1 MINYKFLNYITIF
14 YVTFQLI
21 SDVTASK
28 IILLFGQPVS
38 ITVLYFPITYIIAD
52 ILTEVYGL
60 KTANKILRQV
70 LISSIIAG
78 LVYQLAVFLPS
89 VQGTS
94 VDSAFGI
101 VLGSVPRL
109 LIGGWMAV
117 YMGGFCNNYLL
128 HQIKKITGQKHLW
141 IRTITSTFAGE
152 LVNTVVFFVV
162 ALSGI
167 IPNNVL
173 LQSIIWSWIFKVVVE
188 IVMTPLTY
196 KIVSYLKKSEQAI
209 DSQTLIKY

>member
-1 MINYKFLNYITIF
+1 MTNYKFANIITTF

-60 KTANKILRQV
+60 KIANKVLGQV
-70 LISSIIAG
+70 LLSSIIAG
-78 LVYQLAVFLPS
+78 IIYQLAVYIPS
-89 VQGTS
+89 VQGQS
-94 VDSAFGI
+94 VDLAYST
-101 VLGSVPRL
+101 VLGVVPRV
-109 LIGGWMAV
+109 LIGGWLAV
-117 YMGGFCNNYLL
+117 YLGGISNNYLL
-128 HQIKKITGQKHLW
+128 HKIKKITGQKYLW

-152 LVNTVVFFVV
+152 LVNTAVFFVV

-167 IPNNVL
+167 IPNNL
-173 LQSIIWSWIFKVVVE
+173 LLMSIIWSWVFKVAIE
-188 IVMTPLTY
+188 IIMTPVTY
-196 KIVSYLKKSEQAI
+196 KIVNFLKKTESPN
-209 DSQTLIKY
+209 DNMTLNNE